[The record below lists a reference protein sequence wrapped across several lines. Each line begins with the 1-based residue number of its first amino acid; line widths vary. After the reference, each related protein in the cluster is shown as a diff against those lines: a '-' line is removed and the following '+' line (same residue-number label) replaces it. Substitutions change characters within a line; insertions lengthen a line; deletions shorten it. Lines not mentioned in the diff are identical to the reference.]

1 MWQRFTNCKKIK
13 QDAAV
18 SQPIVVKTCLDI
30 ILHRLFYGHID
41 TESGD
46 MVTNMVFGILPII
59 FITSPINYL
68 IIKIAAKE
76 FMKDIATSF
85 ADSYFH
91 QYIRFLRPLMI
102 ESKQQQ
108 HKPDS
113 VISVITRDDDAV
125 IPCEMFILVPE
136 NGLIFDK
143 IIDVDKEN
151 ITFKGNSRLVY
162 RKKGDE
168 KPIHFSSYKIKNKAF
183 LDHESPEMYIQY
195 VSCLKVLQDM
205 KKTFEYTQEDIAFM
219 INTFYSTLL
228 KYISLNLHLHDPKI
242 HIIFFSGEKE
252 DVINTIIE
260 HSFYAYPR
268 RNPDDAIF

>member
-1 MWQRFTNCKKIK
+1 MEVYQLFFALIAFLIIALINAVLAHMWQRFTNIKKIK

-76 FMKDIATSF
+76 FMKDIATSL

-91 QYIRFLRPLMI
+91 EYIRFLRPLMI

-113 VISVITRDDDAV
+113 VISVITR
-125 IPCEMFILVPE
+125 EMMQLFLVRC
-136 NGLIFDK
+136 
-143 IIDVDKEN
+143 
-151 ITFKGNSRLVY
+151 S
-162 RKKGDE
+162 
-168 KPIHFSSYKIKNKAF
+168 F
-183 LDHESPEMYIQY
+183 LFQKM
-195 VSCLKVLQDM
+195 V
-205 KKTFEYTQEDIAFM
+205 
-219 INTFYSTLL
+219 
-228 KYISLNLHLHDPKI
+228 
-242 HIIFFSGEKE
+242 
-252 DVINTIIE
+252 
-260 HSFYAYPR
+260 
-268 RNPDDAIF
+268 